1 MYQEYT
7 QEATILLKNIIAI
20 PSFSKE
26 EKKVADLLERYI
38 ELQGYAVSR

>member
-1 MYQEYT
+1 MYQDNK

-26 EKKVADLLERYI
+26 EQKVADLLERDRKS
-38 ELQGYAVSR
+38 VV